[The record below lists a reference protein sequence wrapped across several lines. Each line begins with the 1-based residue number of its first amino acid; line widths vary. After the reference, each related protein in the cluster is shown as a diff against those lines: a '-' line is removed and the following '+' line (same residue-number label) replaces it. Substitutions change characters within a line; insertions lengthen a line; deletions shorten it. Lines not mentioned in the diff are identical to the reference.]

1 MEDAG
6 VEGETAWELAHAL
19 DFMADKDLWDIQV
32 RNSSKGSLIT
42 FFQIYFVVCT
52 VYVGVRLTEE
62 YWLGEADCSSLEAA
76 KGFCDEAGK
85 KTR

>member
-32 RNSSKGSLIT
+32 RNLSQGSLINV
-42 FFQIYFVVCT
+42 FQIFFVVCT
-52 VYVGVRLTEE
+52 VYCT
-62 YWLGEADCSSLEAA
+62 
-76 KGFCDEAGK
+76 
-85 KTR
+85 